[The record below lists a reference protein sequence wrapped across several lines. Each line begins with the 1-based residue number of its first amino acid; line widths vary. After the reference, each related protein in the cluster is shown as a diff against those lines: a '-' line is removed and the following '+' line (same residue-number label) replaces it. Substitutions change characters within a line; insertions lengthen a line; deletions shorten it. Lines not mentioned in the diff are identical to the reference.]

1 MMQLEGLKWAELR
14 YDFMLG
20 FSAAMTGSS
29 FDPFFALCAY
39 ITLKQL
45 TTPPNTEVEIPFPEW
60 PAYETKH
67 SFIDQHHA
75 ANVALHVLQDLESA
89 GRHHGTTTNIA
100 AANEPL
106 TWREIWPA
114 ICRSLACKPKEAIS
128 ASGSVPSIDSAGLF
142 VRNNFAAWNH
152 ALINDWERPQPKT
165 SPWPTS
171 PDIAVEDCWK
181 KLIHHRE
188 NTTINIEPLRESG
201 YFGHRTL
208 GELNT
213 SIRAALTAAQGERHG
228 SCEKEVQGSGQA
240 SEAGWEVVPP
250 TLLPKTFFPP
260 LARQHRFN
268 QAMLLLQAKCSLK
281 SGRLEGMEGGS
292 SATSVHLCD

>member
-45 TTPPNTEVEIPFPEW
+45 TAPPNTEVEIPFPEW

-89 GRHHGTTTNIA
+89 GRYHGTTTNIA

-114 ICRSLACKPKEAIS
+114 TCRSLACKPKEAIS

-171 PDIAVEDCWK
+171 PDIAFEDCWK
-181 KLIHHRE
+181 KLIPHGE
-188 NTTINIEPLRESG
+188 NTTLNIEPLRESG

-213 SIRAALTAAQGERHG
+213 SIRAAIESMRDH
-228 SCEKEVQGSGQA
+228 S
-240 SEAGWEVVPP
+240 
-250 TLLPKTFFPP
+250 LLPKENAMAVAKRKFKE
-260 LARQHRFN
+260 AAKQVK
-268 QAMLLLQAKCSLK
+268 QA
-281 SGRLEGMEGGS
+281 GS
-292 SATSVHLCD
+292 SAPDPASQNLLSSSGEATSLQPSESPHAQAQDFFHSDSSEDS